1 MERPDFDSIKDF
13 CAEPATEVFP
23 DRLKSAAKLWKIVR
37 ESDMEK
43 VYSHELLVKHEDI
56 LK

>member
-13 CAEPATEVFP
+13 CADPATEVYP

-37 ESDMEK
+37 ESNQEK
-43 VYSHELLVKHEDI
+43 VYSHELLVKHEDS
-56 LK
+56 L

>member
-13 CAEPATEVFP
+13 CADPATESFP

-37 ESDMEK
+37 ESDQEK
-43 VYSHELLVKHEDI
+43 VYSPELLVNHEDI